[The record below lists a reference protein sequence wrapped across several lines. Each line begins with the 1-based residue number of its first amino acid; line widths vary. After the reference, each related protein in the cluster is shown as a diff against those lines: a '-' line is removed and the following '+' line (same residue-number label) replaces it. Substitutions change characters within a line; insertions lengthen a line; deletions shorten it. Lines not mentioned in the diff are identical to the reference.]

1 MTARNSSLPCLLTVK
16 EVAER
21 LQVSTKTVRRWI
33 AAGALSVHY
42 IGRQLRVSEDDLLIF
57 LARRRK

>member
-1 MTARNSSLPCLLTVK
+1 MTSRSSSLPCLLTVK

-21 LQVSTKTVRRWI
+21 LQVSTKTIRRWI
-33 AAGALSVHY
+33 AADELSVHH
-42 IGRQLRVSEDDLLIF
+42 IGRQLRVSEDDLLVF